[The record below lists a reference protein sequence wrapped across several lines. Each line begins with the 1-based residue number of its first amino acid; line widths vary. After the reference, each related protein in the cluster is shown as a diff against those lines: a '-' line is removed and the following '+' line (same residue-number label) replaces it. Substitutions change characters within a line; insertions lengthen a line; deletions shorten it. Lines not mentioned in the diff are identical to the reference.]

1 MCIRCTFKR
10 EPNLYKPC
18 GFVLGFLVSDANPV
32 SCITGAIIYAYLLC
46 CNLYVMWC

>member
-32 SCITGAIIYAYLLC
+32 SCTGCPKKNENY
-46 CNLYVMWC
+46 